1 MNSVC
6 GQFLDSWHGLSRQ
19 ACTADQRV
27 GRRNQS
33 AKRRKINKYLLLLSV
48 VAAFHASMQSE
59 RSAFPVRNVFM
70 KYFPQPETAI
80 SHQIWF
86 LAKALSERG
95 GLVFAAYGNKWVSAD
110 SALLGNKPS

>member
-1 MNSVC
+1 M
-6 GQFLDSWHGLSRQ
+6 
-19 ACTADQRV
+19 
-27 GRRNQS
+27 
-33 AKRRKINKYLLLLSV
+33 
-48 VAAFHASMQSE
+48 
-59 RSAFPVRNVFM
+59 RNVFM